1 MRISRQFLLALSL
14 VVLPLAR
21 GAAQTCQGGAS
32 FANGRTRIGGG
43 AQFDSR
49 ATSYVGQVTLGA
61 PKTWYASAQAG
72 QTRYDGSRTNQT
84 DFGGSLGFQIPVGE
98 SRTEFCPYGILG
110 YSSLPGAT
118 NRTTWGFGGGIGFPI
133 KAGGSMDFVP
143 AAGIQWQSTSAASPA
158 LNTTNNTLLWLN
170 AGVVLNK
177 AWSVTPGVIMPTRSG
192 QDNVLTLG
200 LGYNW

>member
-1 MRISRQFLLALSL
+1 MRTSRQFLIALSL

-21 GAAQTCQGGAS
+21 SAAQTCQGGAS
-32 FANGRTRIGGG
+32 FANGRTRIGAN

-49 ATSYVGQVTLGA
+49 ATSYVGQATFGA
-61 PKTWYASAQAG
+61 PKNWYASALVG
-72 QTRYDGSRTNQT
+72 RTRYEGSSTSQT
-84 DFGGSLGFQIPVGE
+84 DVGGKLGFQIPVGA
-98 SRTEFCPYGILG
+98 SGTEFCPYGILG

-133 KAGGSMDFVP
+133 KAGESMDFVP
-143 AAGIQWQSTSAASPA
+143 ALGIQWQSTSGSSSA
-158 LNTTNNTLLWLN
+158 LSTTNNTLLWLN
-170 AGVVLNK
+170 AGVVLGK